1 MSVLVENDPIIMGAV
16 SELQHFVLDPKQRE
30 LERQHKLW
38 MIDYYSGLEAAL
50 EEGIAKGIAEGK
62 AEGKAEE
69 KAEMVFRA
77 LSRKGALPSH
87 ICSKINSITDIA
99 RLDRLIDAALDCS
112 SLDEFSKNLE

>member
-50 EEGIAKGIAEGK
+50 EEGIAKGK
-62 AEGKAEE
+62 AEGKAED
-69 KAEMVFRA
+69 KVEMIFRT
-77 LSRKGALPSH
+77 LSRKGTLPPQVS
-87 ICSKINSITDIA
+87 SKINSITDIA
-99 RLDRLIDAALDCS
+99 KLDRLFDAALDCG
-112 SLDEFSKNLE
+112 SLDEFAENLD